1 MVRRPSY
8 MNAAT
13 NRLAAVLALSVVTE
27 ISATYNADHAGV
39 PGSRGV
45 ICAGR
50 PANRGAGYL
59 Q

>member
-39 PGSRGV
+39 PGSRGM

-50 PANRGAGYL
+50 PVN
-59 Q
+59 